1 MRSCPSQQCRS
12 ERTPEARTRRVGG
25 ASRELGYDD
34 SPPPVSWGKH
44 TGTARKPA
52 AGREAGSR
60 ETSHT
65 VPRVACPD
73 TTLAHLLGGKET
85 RCLQVPASPFSI
97 NSVHSIRNGLRDPP
111 ISFVFS
117 FGAKTVVRKEMGDNQ
132 TSTLGRLWQALPGR
146 RVARAST
153 GDQVRDED
161 RWDLETARAAAVR
174 EVAALLAKPDNLG
187 RVGKLKAEYETQR
200 SAVQVRAGWRKVL
213 TLLRAGKPGLA
224 ASSHRLSCLCACAQV
239 QISMLTGRQAEE
251 ARAGIDL
258 LARCRDNVQQ
268 VRVWRPVAHCVRAR
282 VGACGRCGLTAV
294 GKKRR

>member
-1 MRSCPSQQCRS
+1 M
-12 ERTPEARTRRVGG
+12 GG
-25 ASRELGYDD
+25 DGE
-34 SPPPVSWGKH
+34 K
-44 TGTARKPA
+44 
-52 AGREAGSR
+52 
-60 ETSHT
+60 
-65 VPRVACPD
+65 
-73 TTLAHLLGGKET
+73 
-85 RCLQVPASPFSI
+85 
-97 NSVHSIRNGLRDPP
+97 
-111 ISFVFS
+111 
-117 FGAKTVVRKEMGDNQ
+117 
-132 TSTLGRLWQALPGR
+132 STLGRLWQALPGR

-258 LARCRDNVQQ
+258 LARCRDNVQH
-268 VRVWRPVAHCVRAR
+268 VRIQRPVAHCVRAR
-282 VGACGRCGLTAV
+282 AAGACGRIRARASSAG
-294 GKKRR
+294 